1 MDLLEGRDEAWLL
14 ADVPGDL
21 LVVDPI
27 AEDHT
32 LLVHDRQVLLKNS
45 ADIIA
50 LKSTSG
56 AVNMVSEKDACAVLD
71 KGHLQGLQIVE
82 E

>member
-1 MDLLEGRDEAWLL
+1 MDLLEGRDEARLL
-14 ADVPGDL
+14 ANVPGDL

-32 LLVHDRQVLLKNS
+32 LLVHNRQILFEDSV
-45 ADIIA
+45 DIMT

-56 AVNMVSEKDACAVLD
+56 TVNMISEKDAYAVLD
-71 KGHLQGLQIVE
+71 EGYLQGLQIVE
-82 E
+82 K